1 MEIGSVCGPTKPES
15 RGKLAPRATPLRGV
29 LSGQPRLLPRFK
41 GEFARLALRDSAGLE
56 HTRRQR
62 PESGPSPRHSWCPIT
77 APLVCS
83 AKSGPAAL
91 DVGDYWTS
99 TDGSAWR
106 GVFEHLRRW
115 FRLPRKFVDRLVG
128 DAEKHKPSTSSG
140 TSADG
145 ATVSQLGITA
155 ENQWF
160 TEHDVQFADLDH
172 KAYVEAFPLCPPL
185 TTRLPVVKA
194 IRDAELLARDQ
205 LGLKENQIWVLRIR
219 NIKHTPRISQTT
231 KTSPSFTF
239 KSSVQIAIR
248 RRAKCA
254 HGQPADW
261 GKPEQMIQS
270 IGNEAPEEEIL
281 EYLDKLQF
289 NPHPCKGVLGQTF
302 DSFKPS
308 SAVSVLGDL
317 RMMYSTCA
325 LSDDDTEVRGQTLDS
340 ELKLGGERPRRRG
353 RTMQLTGTLSDVDTE
368 MSGESR
374 GVSLRTT
381 LSRLSQFSDLRRGA
395 ALGFPDNPA
404 TSLRSE

>member
-1 MEIGSVCGPTKPES
+1 MQYLLPVPALAPEYPTAERGWERFITGFSAPRRARPRTHFRRADGVEIRSVCGPTKPES

-62 PESGPSPRHSWCPIT
+62 PEVGRRRGIPGAQLHALSVFLRN
-77 APLVCS
+77 
-83 AKSGPAAL
+83 PAHRRL

-106 GVFEHLRRW
+106 GAFEHLRRW

-128 DAEKHKPSTSSG
+128 DARRSTNPRPALERRPMAPWSPSSESPPKTSGSPSM
-140 TSADG
+140 TSNW
-145 ATVSQLGITA
+145 I
-155 ENQWF
+155 
-160 TEHDVQFADLDH
+160 LDH

-219 NIKHTPRISQTT
+219 NIKHTPRGANLSNNQNVPEFYFQVLGPDRD
-231 KTSPSFTF
+231 KT
-239 KSSVQIAIR
+239 AGER
-248 RRAKCA
+248 RPRAA
-254 HGQPADW
+254 GGL

-281 EYLDKLQF
+281 EYLT
-289 NPHPCKGVLGQTF
+289 NCNSTRIPARAY
-302 DSFKPS
+302 
-308 SAVSVLGDL
+308 SARRSIP
-317 RMMYSTCA
+317 
-325 LSDDDTEVRGQTLDS
+325 LSPA
-340 ELKLGGERPRRRG
+340 RP
-353 RTMQLTGTLSDVDTE
+353 
-368 MSGESR
+368 
-374 GVSLRTT
+374 
-381 LSRLSQFSDLRRGA
+381 
-395 ALGFPDNPA
+395 
-404 TSLRSE
+404 